1 MKPSTTRIG
10 LLAMVI
16 GIVFLLTASA
26 ALAMNEELVG
36 AVVKTDQG
44 CALSTDSGEYLI
56 LGKDLTGLDGKTVT
70 VIGNVEDGVK
80 SKTIRV
86 NSVKVLT
93 NKDIIDP
100 SARKVRSKTE

>member
-1 MKPSTTRIG
+1 MKHYPTPIRLSALI
-10 LLAMVI
+10 I

-26 ALAMNEELVG
+26 ALAMSEELVG

-44 CALSTDSGEYLI
+44 CALSTAGGEYLI
-56 LGKDLTGLDGKTVT
+56 LGKDLTGLIGKTVAVT
-70 VIGNVEDGVK
+70 GNVEMGTM

-86 NSVKVLT
+86 HSVKVLK

-100 SARKVRSKTE
+100 SAPKAGSKTQ

>member
-1 MKPSTTRIG
+1 MKSSTIRIG
-10 LLAMVI
+10 LLIMVI

-56 LGKDLTGLDGKTVT
+56 MGKDLTGLEGKTVAVT
-70 VIGNVEDGVK
+70 GNVEDGAK

-86 NSVKVLT
+86 TSVKVL
-93 NKDIIDP
+93 NKKDIIDP
-100 SARKVRSKTE
+100 SAPKTGSKTE

>member
-1 MKPSTTRIG
+1 MKFPTTRIG
-10 LLAMVI
+10 LPAMII

-44 CALSTDSGEYLI
+44 CVLSTDNGEYLI
-56 LGKDLTGLDGKTVT
+56 LGKDLTGLEGKTVAVT
-70 VIGNVEDGVK
+70 GNVEDGVK
-80 SKTIRV
+80 SMTIRV

-93 NKDIIDP
+93 RKDIIDP
-100 SARKVRSKTE
+100 SARKAGSKTE

>member
-1 MKPSTTRIG
+1 MKYPATRFG

-36 AVVKTDQG
+36 ALVKTDQG
-44 CALSTDSGEYLI
+44 CVLSTENGEYLI
-56 LGKDLTGLDGKTVT
+56 LGKDLTGLEGKTVAVT
-70 VIGNVEDGVK
+70 GNVEDGAK

-86 NSVKVLT
+86 NSVKVLN

-100 SARKVRSKTE
+100 SARKAGSKTE

>member
-1 MKPSTTRIG
+1 MKYSTTRIG

-44 CALSTDSGEYLI
+44 CVLSTDSGEYLI
-56 LGKDLTGLDGKTVT
+56 LGKDLTGLESKTVAVT
-70 VIGNVEDGVK
+70 GNVEDGVK

-86 NSVKVLT
+86 NSVKVLN

-100 SARKVRSKTE
+100 SARKVGSKTE